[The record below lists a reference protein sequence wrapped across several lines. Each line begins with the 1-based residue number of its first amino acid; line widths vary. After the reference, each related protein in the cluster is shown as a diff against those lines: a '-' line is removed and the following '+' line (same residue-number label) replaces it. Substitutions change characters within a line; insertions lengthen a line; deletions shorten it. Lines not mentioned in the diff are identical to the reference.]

1 MHSRDWDS
9 YIKRLE
15 FGIFWYH
22 SDCTL
27 YPSASRTRWRRSWWI
42 KFARFE
48 SLFMLWNH
56 SKRHEMW
63 RRGDFSRIFSEKV
76 LTGVTWLFGDLGTC
90 WNLWN
95 RLCRLWSQTI
105 LRRRVTGVWH
115 PCTLIFQ
122 CLFNVLVFKG
132 CWSMIGYVICIS
144 DLLRKLWIVALF
156 LFLTYL
162 FLCSK
167 LSFFSK
173 LVSGCGPGQ
182 PSHHLCILRG
192 RQTFP

>member
-9 YIKRLE
+9 YMKRLG

-22 SDCTL
+22 SDCTSTL
-27 YPSASRTRWRRSWWI
+27 RHRGHGEEDRGGSSSQGSSLWQCEIIRSAT
-42 KFARFE
+42 
-48 SLFMLWNH
+48 
-56 SKRHEMW
+56 MW

-76 LTGVTWLFGDLGTC
+76 LTGVTWLFGDLGMC

-95 RLCRLWSQTI
+95 QLCRLWSQTI

-144 DLLRKLWIVALF
+144 DLLHNLWIVASF

-167 LSFFSK
+167 LSLF
-173 LVSGCGPGQ
+173 C
-182 PSHHLCILRG
+182 
-192 RQTFP
+192 